1 MTDRLDEIEIKLAHM
16 ELSVTEL
23 SDALYAQQR
32 SLDRIERLCEVL
44 QQRIDAQAGGDEPG
58 PDNEIPPH
66 Y

>member
-1 MTDRLDEIEIKLAHM
+1 MSERLDEVEIKLAHL

-32 SLDRIERLCEVL
+32 SLERVELLCEVL
-44 QQRIDAQAGGDEPG
+44 QQRLEAQASGAEADAG
-58 PDNEIPPH
+58 NEIPPH